1 MTLEAT
7 EAFPKPRR
15 SNQVRVSIQALWK
28 VFGPNEGPDMLERL
42 AGLSRAEAQATHNC
56 VVALQDVNFDVY
68 DGETF
73 VVMGLSGSGKSTLVR
88 CINRLIKPTTGSVL
102 VDGDDVMGY
111 DDEELTAFRRT
122 KASMVFQQFGLLPH
136 RTVLENTAWGLEI
149 QDVSLEERSERAQ
162 EVLELVGLGQWGE
175 YRPSALSGGMQQ
187 RVGLARALTSDP
199 EILLMDEPFS
209 ALDPLI
215 RRDMQDELMRL
226 QGQMQ
231 KTTIFIT
238 HDLSEAVRL
247 GNRIAIMR
255 DGAIIQLGTPE
266 EIVAEPVDEYVADF
280 TRDVRPSTVLTVGYV
295 MDRQETKQA
304 PAGLDRP
311 NAEVASEQTVDEA
324 LSQRWATPGQL
335 PVMDESGALV
345 GVIDRDA
352 LLQAAFELPGSSSGN
367 YGTAASQAEVS
378 GTKAHG
384 AATPA
389 AVEEGGSPLDQSRT
403 ERVGAAFGQMGYA
416 QALLLGILAMAVC
429 TAIVAIIWGM
439 GVSFPV
445 DLGPGIS
452 TWVNDSLRW
461 LTRTGAPVF
470 GAVSDAVL
478 SFLVFLENGLKW
490 LPWPTVVLGIALLSW
505 RTVSWKFG
513 LFAVGALVA
522 TGMVGLWG
530 SAMETIAL
538 IVVAATFSVAIAIP
552 LGILAARSNAV
563 DSAIRPILD
572 TMQTM
577 PPFVYLLPGIMLFG
591 IGNVPG
597 IFATVIYAL
606 PPAIRLTNLGIRQV
620 TPQVVEAAQ
629 SFGTNRRQ
637 LLQKVQ
643 LPMALPAIMAGIN
656 QTIMMALAMVVVASL
671 VGAGGLG
678 EDVLRALGRFRP
690 GEALLAGL
698 AIVALAIILDRMTQA
713 WARSRQASLG
723 EKS

>member
-7 EAFPKPRR
+7 EAFLGPQR
-15 SNQVRVSIQALWK
+15 SSQVRVSIQALWK
-28 VFGPNEGPDMLERL
+28 VFGSGDDPDVLQRI
-42 AGLSRAEAQATHNC
+42 AGLSRAEVQATYNC

-88 CINRLIKPTTGSVL
+88 CINRLIRPTTGSVL

-122 KASMVFQQFGLLPH
+122 KTSMVFQQFGLLPH

-149 QDVSLEERSERAQ
+149 QNVSLEERSERAQ
-162 EVLELVGLGQWGE
+162 EVLELVGLGEWGE
-175 YRPSALSGGMQQ
+175 YRPFALSGGMQQ
-187 RVGLARALTSDP
+187 RVGLARALASDP

-255 DGAIIQLGTPE
+255 DGTIIQLGTPE

-280 TRDVRPSTVLTVGYV
+280 TRDVRTSTVVTVGYI
-295 MDRQETKQA
+295 MDRYGTKEA
-304 PAGLDRP
+304 PAEINRP
-311 NAEVASEQTVDEA
+311 NANVASEQTVDEA
-324 LSQRWATPGQL
+324 LSQRWSTPGQL
-335 PVMDESGALV
+335 PVMDESGTLV

-352 LLQAAFELPGSSSGN
+352 LLQAAFEQPGLSN
-367 YGTAASQAEVS
+367 DNHEMTLAPADVS
-378 GTKAHG
+378 PTKAVG
-384 AATPA
+384 VAK
-389 AVEEGGSPLDQSRT
+389 PLALDEAKPTVDQSLARHIS
-403 ERVGAAFGQMGYA
+403 ANFGRLVYA
-416 QALLLGILAMAVC
+416 PALLGILAMVVC
-429 TAIVAIIWGM
+429 TAVVTIIWGQ

-445 DLGPGIS
+445 NWGPDIA

-470 GAVSDAVL
+470 DSASDAVL
-478 SFLVFLENGLKW
+478 SFLVFLENALRW
-490 LPWPTVVLGIALLSW
+490 FPWPTVVLGIALLSW

-513 LFAVGALVA
+513 LFAVGTLV
-522 TGMVGLWG
+522 TMGMVGLWG
-530 SAMETIAL
+530 SALETIAL
-538 IVVAATFSVAIAIP
+538 IVVAAAFSVVIAIP
-552 LGILAARSNAV
+552 LGILAARNNTV
-563 DSAIRPILD
+563 DSAVRPILD
-572 TMQTM
+572 AMQTM
-577 PPFVYLLPGIMLFG
+577 PPFVYLVPGIMLFG

-597 IFATVIYAL
+597 IFATVIYAV

-629 SFGTNRRQ
+629 SFGTTRRQ

-643 LPMALPAIMAGIN
+643 LPMAIPTIMAGIN
-656 QTIMMALAMVVVASL
+656 QTIMMALGMVVVASL

-698 AIVALAIILDRMTQA
+698 AIVALAIILDRITQA
-713 WARSRQASLG
+713 WARNRQASLG
-723 EKS
+723 KRD

>member
-7 EAFPKPRR
+7 EAFLEPRC
-15 SNQVRVSIQALWK
+15 SSQPRVSIQALWK
-28 VFGPNEGPDMLERL
+28 VFGPDQGPDVLQKI
-42 AGLSRAEAQATHNC
+42 AGLSRAEAQATYNC

-88 CINRLIKPTTGSVL
+88 CINRLIRPTTGSVF
-102 VDGDDVMGY
+102 VDGDDVLGY

-122 KASMVFQQFGLLPH
+122 KTSMVFQQFGLLPH

-149 QDVSLEERSERAQ
+149 QNVSMEERSERAQ
-162 EVLELVGLGQWGE
+162 EVLELVGLGEWGE

-187 RVGLARALTSDP
+187 RVGLARALASDP

-226 QGQMQ
+226 QEQMQ

-247 GNRIAIMR
+247 GSRIAIMR
-255 DGAIIQLGTPE
+255 DGAIIQMGTPE

-280 TRDVRPSTVLTVGYV
+280 TRDVRPSTVVTVGYI
-295 MDRQETKQA
+295 MDRHGDKQP
-304 PAGLDRP
+304 PAEINGP
-311 NAEVASEQTVDEA
+311 NAKVASEQTVDEA
-324 LSQRWATPGQL
+324 LSQRWSTPGQL
-335 PVMDESGALV
+335 TVMDESGALV

-352 LLQAAFELPGSSSGN
+352 LLQAAFEQPGFSSDN
-367 YGTAASQAEVS
+367 NGTATAPAEASP
-378 GTKAHG
+378 TKARG
-384 AATPA
+384 AATSLE
-389 AVEEGGSPLDQSRT
+389 VEKPPVDQSLTR
-403 ERVGAAFGQMGYA
+403 RVNANLGWLVYTPV
-416 QALLLGILAMAVC
+416 LLGILAMAVC
-429 TAIVAIIWGM
+429 TAIVAIIWGQA
-439 GVSFPV
+439 VSFPANW
-445 DLGPGIS
+445 GPDIS

-461 LTRTGAPVF
+461 VTRTGAPVF
-470 GAVSDAVL
+470 DNIADAVL
-478 SFLVFLENGLKW
+478 SFLLFLENVLQW

-505 RTVSWKFG
+505 RAVSWKFG
-513 LFAVGALVA
+513 MFAVGTLVA
-522 TGMVGLWG
+522 MGMVGLWE

-552 LGILAARSNAV
+552 LGILAARNNTV
-563 DSAIRPILD
+563 NSAMRPILD
-572 TMQTM
+572 GMQTM
-577 PPFVYLLPGIMLFG
+577 PPFVYLIPGIMLFG

-597 IFATVIYAL
+597 IFATVIYAV

-629 SFGTNRRQ
+629 SFGTTRRQ

-643 LPMALPAIMAGIN
+643 LPMAVPTIMAGIN
-656 QTIMMALAMVVVASL
+656 QSIMMALGMVVIASL

-690 GEALLAGL
+690 GEALLSGL
-698 AIVALAIILDRMTQA
+698 AIVALAIILDRITQA
-713 WARSRQASLG
+713 WARNRQASMG
-723 EKS
+723 KKS

>member
-7 EAFPKPRR
+7 EAFLEPRC
-15 SNQVRVSIQALWK
+15 SSQARVSIQALWK
-28 VFGPNEGPDMLERL
+28 VFGSDEGPDVLQRI
-42 AGLSRAEAQATHNC
+42 AGLSRAEAQATYNC

-102 VDGDDVMGY
+102 VDGDDVLGY

-122 KASMVFQQFGLLPH
+122 KTSMVFQQFGLLPH

-149 QDVSLEERSERAQ
+149 QNVSLEERSERAQ
-162 EVLELVGLGQWGE
+162 EVLELVGLGEWGE
-175 YRPSALSGGMQQ
+175 YRPFALSGGMQQ
-187 RVGLARALTSDP
+187 RVGLARALASDP

-226 QGQMQ
+226 QEHMQ

-238 HDLSEAVRL
+238 HDLAEAVRL

-255 DGAIIQLGTPE
+255 DGAIIQMGTPE

-280 TRDVRPSTVLTVGYV
+280 TRDVRPSTVVTVGYI
-295 MDRQETKQA
+295 MDRHGTKQA
-304 PAGLDRP
+304 SAEISRP
-311 NAEVASEQTVDEA
+311 NANVASEQTVDEA
-324 LSQRWATPGQL
+324 LSQRWSTPGQL

-352 LLQAAFELPGSSSGN
+352 LLQAAFEQPSFSSDN
-367 YGTAASQAEVS
+367 HGTAAAPAEVS
-378 GTKAHG
+378 PTKARG
-384 AATPA
+384 VAPPPE
-389 AVEEGGSPLDQSRT
+389 VEKPPVDQSLTGRISA
-403 ERVGAAFGQMGYA
+403 GFGRLGYA
-416 QALLLGILAMAVC
+416 PTLLLGILTMAVC
-429 TAIVAIIWGM
+429 TAIVSIIWGL

-445 DLGPGIS
+445 NWGPDIS
-452 TWVNDSLRW
+452 TWVNDSLRL

-470 GAVSDAVL
+470 DTVSDAVL
-478 SFLVFLENGLKW
+478 SFLLLLEDVLQW
-490 LPWPTVVLGIALLSW
+490 FPWPTVVLGIALLSW
-505 RTVSWKFG
+505 RTVSWRFG
-513 LFAVGALVA
+513 LFAVGTLVA
-522 TGMVGLWG
+522 MGVVGLWG
-530 SAMETIAL
+530 SAVETIAL

-552 LGILAARSNAV
+552 LGILAACNNAV
-563 DSAIRPILD
+563 DSAVRPILD
-572 TMQTM
+572 AMQTM
-577 PPFVYLLPGIMLFG
+577 PPFVYLVPGIMLFG

-597 IFATVIYAL
+597 IFATVIYAV

-629 SFGTNRRQ
+629 SFGTTRRQ

-643 LPMALPAIMAGIN
+643 LPMAIPTIMAGIN
-656 QTIMMALAMVVVASL
+656 QTIMMALGMVVVASL

-698 AIVALAIILDRMTQA
+698 AIVALAIILDRITQA
-713 WARSRQASLG
+713 WARNRQASLG
-723 EKS
+723 ERD

>member
-7 EAFPKPRR
+7 DTFLEPR
-15 SNQVRVSIQALWK
+15 SPSQPRVSIQALWK
-28 VFGPNEGPDMLERL
+28 VFGPEEGPDVLQKIT
-42 AGLSRAEAQATHNC
+42 GLSRAEAQATYNC

-88 CINRLIKPTTGSVL
+88 CINRLIRPTTGSVL
-102 VDGDDVMGY
+102 VDGDDVLGY
-111 DDEELTAFRRT
+111 SYEELTAFRRT
-122 KASMVFQQFGLLPH
+122 KTSMVFQQFGLLPH

-149 QDVSLEERSERAQ
+149 QNVSLEERSERAQ
-162 EVLELVGLGQWGE
+162 EVLELVGLGEWGE

-187 RVGLARALTSDP
+187 RVGLARALASDP

-226 QGQMQ
+226 QGQMR

-247 GNRIAIMR
+247 GSRIAIMR

-266 EIVAEPVDEYVADF
+266 EIVAEPVDDYVADF
-280 TRDVRPSTVLTVGYV
+280 TRDVRPSTVVTVGYI
-295 MDRQETKQA
+295 MDRHGTKQP
-304 PAGLDRP
+304 PAEINGS
-311 NAEVASEQTVDEA
+311 NAKVASEQTVDEA
-324 LSQRWATPGQL
+324 LSQRWSTPGQL
-335 PVMDESGALV
+335 TVMDESGALV

-352 LLQAAFELPGSSSGN
+352 LLQAAFEQPGFSSDN
-367 YGTAASQAEVS
+367 NGTAAAPAEAS
-378 GTKAHG
+378 PTKARG
-384 AATPA
+384 AATSLE
-389 AVEEGGSPLDQSRT
+389 VEKPPVDQSLTR
-403 ERVGAAFGQMGYA
+403 RINANFGWLVYTPV
-416 QALLLGILAMAVC
+416 LLGILALALS
-429 TAIVAIIWGM
+429 TAIVAIIWERA
-439 GVSFPV
+439 VSFPANW
-445 DLGPGIS
+445 GPDIA

-461 LTRTGAPVF
+461 VTRTGAPLFDKV
-470 GAVSDAVL
+470 ADAVL
-478 SFLVFLENGLKW
+478 SALLFLENMLQW

-505 RTVSWKFG
+505 RAVSWRFG
-513 LFAVGALVA
+513 MFAVGTLVA
-522 TGMVGLWG
+522 MGMVGLWE

-552 LGILAARSNAV
+552 LGILAARNNTV
-563 DSAIRPILD
+563 DSAMRPILD
-572 TMQTM
+572 GMQTM
-577 PPFVYLLPGIMLFG
+577 PPFVYLIPGIMLFG

-597 IFATVIYAL
+597 IFATVIYAV

-629 SFGTNRRQ
+629 SFGTTRRQ

-643 LPMALPAIMAGIN
+643 LPMAVPTIMAGIN
-656 QTIMMALAMVVVASL
+656 QSIMMALGMVVIASL

-690 GEALLAGL
+690 GEALLSGL
-698 AIVALAIILDRMTQA
+698 AIVALAIILDRITQA
-713 WARSRQASLG
+713 WARNRQASMG
-723 EKS
+723 KKS